1 MKEGRGFAFL
11 LNMKKIAPWK
21 KWCLP
26 LIPFVWLRYIF
37 CAPIICSKM
46 TYNCQ

>member
-21 KWCLP
+21 EWSLSEVEILNPQVKL
-26 LIPFVWLRYIF
+26 
-37 CAPIICSKM
+37 
-46 TYNCQ
+46 

>member
-21 KWCLP
+21 KWCLSEVEILNP
-26 LIPFVWLRYIF
+26 QVKL
-37 CAPIICSKM
+37 
-46 TYNCQ
+46 